1 MRSRKNNNS
10 NEKMN
15 TGIFDSEYRF
25 KMRCLCEWYHHQ
37 IKKGEF
43 NCSRM
48 NNVSSTFTS
57 KNGKIARICLGWV
70 CSMTSKEI
78 LQTHQKVTR
87 DFGHYGQGLERVEW

>member
-15 TGIFDSEYRF
+15 TGIFDSEYHF

-37 IKKGEF
+37 TKKGEF

-48 NNVSSTFTS
+48 NDVSSTFPL

-87 DFGHYGQGLERVEW
+87 DFGHYGQGLERAEW

>member
-1 MRSRKNNNS
+1 
-10 NEKMN
+10 
-15 TGIFDSEYRF
+15 
-25 KMRCLCEWYHHQ
+25 MRCLCEWYHHQ